1 MLSCDPGFNNSAVE
15 GNVAG
20 VMGMVF
26 SIKMFDGSQKKIRC
40 GFRVIVA
47 MRYSRYSRFECR
59 QRCRP
64 TY

>member
-1 MLSCDPGFNNSAVE
+1 
-15 GNVAG
+15 
-20 VMGMVF
+20 MVF